1 MPKPLARWLVALAG
15 AALLGGLLPSAATA
29 TRPSTQ
35 AEIDGILAAVQRSPL
50 LAKIPGRP
58 FIVTQITVSTAST
71 SPLYASG
78 VVSPRKVAGRRR
90 PAIDL
95 LFRQNADGTWALL
108 DFGDNFCGDAQV
120 PGPVLQDLFGTS
132 CGGSGGGSQ
141 PGVGYRVLGTA
152 VAGPST
158 IEAHCRAWRAS
169 RWGPAG
175 QRFLEVAVNRKVVVQ
190 QTVGR
195 VLGFNWNLL
204 DRPGGG
210 GVIALAAVGQGP
222 QYFTAR
228 AQERA
233 GLRHPVVQL
242 RVGRPAARAGDA
254 AGLQLI
260 GGAPR
265 AAPSRPRARAPLAD
279 IAAGTVRTISGSAA
293 APWQSRPMRRI
304 GTAGHWVSADARA
317 GRRRVPAS

>member
-15 AALLGGLLPSAATA
+15 AALLGGLLPGAATA

-50 LAKIPGRP
+50 LSKIPGRP
-58 FIVTQITVSTAST
+58 FIVTQITVSTASA

-78 VVSPRKVAGRRR
+78 VVTPRKVAGRLRA
-90 PAIDL
+90 PVDL
-95 LFRQNADGTWALL
+95 LFRQNADGTWTLL

-120 PGPVLQDLFGTS
+120 PGPVLQDLFGTT

-141 PGVGYRVLGTA
+141 PGTGFKVLGTA

-158 IEAHCRAWRAS
+158 VKLIAVRGAPRGGVQPAS
-169 RWGPAG
+169 V
-175 QRFLEVAVNRKVVVQ
+175 FLEVAVSRKVIVQ

-204 DRPGGG
+204 NRPGGG

-222 QYFTAR
+222 QYFTA
-228 AQERA
+228 
-233 GLRHPVVQL
+233 
-242 RVGRPAARAGDA
+242 
-254 AGLQLI
+254 
-260 GGAPR
+260 
-265 AAPSRPRARAPLAD
+265 
-279 IAAGTVRTISGSAA
+279 TVRKSAQAYGTQSYSFASSVLLPARGTLPGS
-293 APWQSRPMRRI
+293 S
-304 GTAGHWVSADARA
+304 
-317 GRRRVPAS
+317 

>member
-58 FIVTQITVSTAST
+58 FIVTQITISTAST

-158 IEAHCRAWRAS
+158 IKLIAVRGAPRGGVQPAS
-169 RWGPAG
+169 A
-175 QRFLEVAVNRKVVVQ
+175 FLEVAVNRKVVVQ

-222 QYFTAR
+222 QYFTATMR
-228 AQERA
+228 KSAQA
-233 GLRHPVVQL
+233 YGTQSYSFASGVLL
-242 RVGRPAARAGDA
+242 PAR
-254 AGLQLI
+254 
-260 GGAPR
+260 
-265 AAPSRPRARAPLAD
+265 
-279 IAAGTVRTISGSAA
+279 GTLPGS
-293 APWQSRPMRRI
+293 S
-304 GTAGHWVSADARA
+304 
-317 GRRRVPAS
+317 

>member
-15 AALLGGLLPSAATA
+15 TALLGALLPSAANA

-35 AEIDGILAAVQRSPL
+35 AEIDGILGAVQRSPL

-141 PGVGYRVLGTA
+141 PGTGFRVLGTA

-158 IEAHCRAWRAS
+158 VKLIAVRGAPRGGVQPAS
-169 RWGPAG
+169 V
-175 QRFLEVAVNRKVVVQ
+175 FLEVAVNRAVVVQ
-190 QTVGR
+190 RTVGR

-204 DRPGGG
+204 NRPGGG
-210 GVIALAAVGQGP
+210 GLIALAAVGQGP
-222 QYFTAR
+222 QYVTA
-228 AQERA
+228 
-233 GLRHPVVQL
+233 
-242 RVGRPAARAGDA
+242 
-254 AGLQLI
+254 
-260 GGAPR
+260 
-265 AAPSRPRARAPLAD
+265 
-279 IAAGTVRTISGSAA
+279 TVRKNAQAYGTQSYSFASGVLLPA
-293 APWQSRPMRRI
+293 R
-304 GTAGHWVSADARA
+304 GTLPGS
-317 GRRRVPAS
+317 S

>member
-15 AALLGGLLPSAATA
+15 AALFGGLLPSAATA

-120 PGPVLQDLFGTS
+120 PGPVLLDLFGTS

-141 PGVGYRVLGTA
+141 PGTGFRVLGTA
-152 VAGPST
+152 VAGPT
-158 IEAHCRAWRAS
+158 TVKLIAVRGAPRGGVQPAS
-169 RWGPAG
+169 V
-175 QRFLEVAVNRKVVVQ
+175 FLEVAVNRAVIVQ

-195 VLGFNWNLL
+195 VLGFNWNVLN
-204 DRPGGG
+204 RPGGG
-210 GVIALAAVGQGP
+210 GVIALAAAGQGP
-222 QYFTAR
+222 QYVTA
-228 AQERA
+228 
-233 GLRHPVVQL
+233 
-242 RVGRPAARAGDA
+242 
-254 AGLQLI
+254 
-260 GGAPR
+260 
-265 AAPSRPRARAPLAD
+265 
-279 IAAGTVRTISGSAA
+279 TVRKSAQAYGTQSYSFASGVLLPA
-293 APWQSRPMRRI
+293 R
-304 GTAGHWVSADARA
+304 GTLPGS
-317 GRRRVPAS
+317 S